1 MKDCIIDEYP
11 TPFCC
16 KYFCIVIN
24 PDMEVLNKRFYFLK
38 DDKDDKD
45 DKEKPFL
52 NVEDYNYDS
61 LTLINV
67 RDREHNGNSTIVVVY
82 FNSKDRE
89 DLVNT
94 VAHEAFHVVSALM
107 TAANIPMSED
117 TEECYAYNVGYI
129 AECYWKTLNK
139 LIDE

>member
-1 MKDCIIDEYP
+1 MKDCIIDEYS

-16 KYFCIVIN
+16 RYFCIVIN
-24 PDMEVLNKRFYFLK
+24 PDIEVLNKRFYFL
-38 DDKDDKD
+38 KD

-61 LTLINV
+61 LTLLNV
-67 RDREHNGNSTIVVVY
+67 KDREHNGNSTIVVIY
-82 FNSKDRE
+82 FSSKDGG

-94 VAHEAFHVVSALM
+94 VAHEAYHVTKALM
-107 TAANIPMSED
+107 DAAQIPVSED

>member
-1 MKDCIIDEYP
+1 MKDCIIDEYS

-16 KYFCIVIN
+16 RYFCIVIN
-24 PDMEVLNKRFYFLK
+24 PDIEVLNKRFYFLK
-38 DDKDDKD
+38 DDKEEPILTIDSYSY
-45 DKEKPFL
+45 
-52 NVEDYNYDS
+52 VS
-61 LTLINV
+61 LTLLDV
-67 RDREHNGNSTIVVVY
+67 RDREHNDNPTIVVIY
-82 FNSKDRE
+82 FSSKDE
-89 DLVNT
+89 DDLVNT
-94 VAHEAFHVVSALM
+94 VAHEAFHVTSAMM